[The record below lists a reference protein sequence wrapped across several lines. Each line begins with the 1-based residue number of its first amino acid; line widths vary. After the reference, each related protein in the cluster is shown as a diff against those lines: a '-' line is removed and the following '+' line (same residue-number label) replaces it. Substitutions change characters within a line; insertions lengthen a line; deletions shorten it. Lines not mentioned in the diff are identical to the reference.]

1 MFPSMIRKNG
11 IKGTKSGE
19 IIQVLD
25 LDYRTIGQS
34 KLAILNQ
41 SDAFLRN
48 LGLLFCVYMYEE
60 I

>member
-1 MFPSMIRKNG
+1 MIRKNG